1 VCWGL
6 GDSSFS
12 KEPLQP
18 WKRSFHMEQRMQV
31 NIKMPGPAGINEN
44 TDVYVEPSILVDPQI
59 L

>member
-6 GDSSFS
+6 DDSSS
-12 KEPLQP
+12 SPALEKILLHGTEDAG
-18 WKRSFHMEQRMQV
+18 
-31 NIKMPGPAGINEN
+31 NIKMPVSAGRYED